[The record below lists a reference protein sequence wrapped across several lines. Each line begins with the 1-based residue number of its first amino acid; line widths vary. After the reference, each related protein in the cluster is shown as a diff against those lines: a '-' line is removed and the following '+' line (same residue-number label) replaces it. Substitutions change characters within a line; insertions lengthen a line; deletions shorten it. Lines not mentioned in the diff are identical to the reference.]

1 MSNKGSFDDFRRF
14 LDSKAAQ
21 AQSQTEK
28 FVTMTCQKV
37 EATAKMMMRDSP
49 VNPDV
54 SYGKKNHHPSYP
66 GGAPAPDTGAL
77 MRSVTHS
84 VNKQNGQIEGYVG
97 SILKEYPADL
107 EYGTSKMKPRPWLSA
122 SLIKCQSWISQA
134 WEKMKGGKL

>member
-1 MSNKGSFDDFRRF
+1 MNSGSFEDFKKF
-14 LDSKAAQ
+14 LDAKVRQ
-21 AQSQTEK
+21 AENQTEK

-37 EATAKMMMRDSP
+37 ESTAKTMMRDTS

-66 GGAPAPDTGAL
+66 GNPPAPETGAL

-84 VNKQNGQIEGYVG
+84 VNEENGQPVGYVG
-97 SILKEYPADL
+97 SILAEYPIDL

-122 SLIKCQSWISQA
+122 SLIRCQSWISQA
-134 WEKMKGGKL
+134 WEKLKGGRL